1 MMFYNDLSAY
11 TPENI
16 LDYSPKT
23 AHSGPELA
31 PKSIHAENLAREVVL
46 DKINLI
52 TSERPAWATAA
63 EPAHSLRMKF

>member
-1 MMFYNDLSAY
+1 MMFYNDLSTY
-11 TPENI
+11 TSDNI
-16 LDYSPKT
+16 LRNSPNT

-31 PKSIHAENLAREVVL
+31 PKTIHAENLAREVVL

-52 TSERPAWATAA
+52 TSDRPSWTTAG